1 MVCNFCGKTLD
12 TCDEA
17 NLGELT
23 VRFFYGS
30 KRDGDRMKF
39 SMCSDCVDKLT
50 DEFIARCKHAPT
62 IEAGGIP
69 NNGTPVW
76 KSKAIEEMNH

>member
-1 MVCNFCGKTLD
+1 MLCNFCGKTLD
-12 TCDEA
+12 VCDEA

-69 NNGTPVW
+69 SSGTPVW
-76 KSKAIEEMNH
+76 KSKAIEKMNH